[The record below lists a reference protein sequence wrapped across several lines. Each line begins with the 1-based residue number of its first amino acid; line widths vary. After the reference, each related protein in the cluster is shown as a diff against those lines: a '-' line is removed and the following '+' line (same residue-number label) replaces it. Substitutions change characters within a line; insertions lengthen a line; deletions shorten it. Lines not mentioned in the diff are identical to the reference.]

1 MLCDFGFST
10 TVSRTFYSTFG
21 SSAYWTNPSQPT
33 SSNSTLLFALDF
45 FYTYSLA
52 FLLSYLIFSLMSSTS
67 AFLVAAKASFPAVF
81 SAATWPFYPFMS
93 LNSWALRLISSFL
106 WSSITYFCCIFFK
119 FSYRFYANSYS
130 LYSLIFLNWC
140 LWSVFWEFVFPALR
154 VEPSRACP
162 CMVKFEFLIPPARAA
177 CENGFAPKGYSYLD
191 CLLA

>member
-1 MLCDFGFST
+1 MLNDFGFST
-10 TVSRTFYSTFG
+10 TVSRTLYSTFG
-21 SSAYWTNPSQPT
+21 SSTCATKPSQPT

-106 WSSITYFCCIFFK
+106 WSSITCFYCIFFK

-140 LWSVFWEFVFPALR
+140 LWSVFWEFVFTAFR

-162 CMVKFEFLIPPARAA
+162 YMVKFEFLIPPARAA
-177 CENGFAPKGYSYLD
+177 CENGFAPKGCSYLD
-191 CLLA
+191 CLLG